1 MPYATNPDHSDVPRS
16 AARPLRYMDRFVTV
30 KEGEVFYITE
40 AVATLEGMEKGPAG
54 NTSLTAA
61 FALAQEMNED
71 EIIVAQET
79 EYTGAGKGINP
90 QLSFARSNG
99 IELKFGDPDE
109 EIAGKNI
116 VFPAD
121 PCLLKARDLD
131 MDELRRKFIRRAVK
145 GLDRALSEAEMAFL
159 AEETR
164 STVDFVKATLG

>member
-1 MPYATNPDHSDVPRS
+1 
-16 AARPLRYMDRFVTV
+16 
-30 KEGEVFYITE
+30 
-40 AVATLEGMEKGPAG
+40 
-54 NTSLTAA
+54 
-61 FALAQEMNED
+61 MNED

-121 PCLLKARDLD
+121 PSLLKARDLD

-145 GLDRALSEAEMAFL
+145 GLDRALSEAEVAFL